1 LKWSE
6 SSDNMAIAF
15 YPMLRYAA
23 PLRQIENCWIL
34 RGDTFPK
41 RCHLFN
47 PGVTES
53 IPFVYFNSLSLRPK
67 MFFFTGR
74 PDGHKVSQRIAVVG
88 TNREKMNSGTE
99 QNLSSTLSAD
109 SSKNLII
116 LVIDGLKLNPPCYLI

>member
-1 LKWSE
+1 MKWSE
-6 SSDNMAIAF
+6 GKFNMAIGF

-67 MFFFTGR
+67 MFFFTTR
-74 PDGHKVSQRIAVVG
+74 PGGHQVSQRIAVAR
-88 TNREKMNSGTE
+88 TNREKVNGGTE